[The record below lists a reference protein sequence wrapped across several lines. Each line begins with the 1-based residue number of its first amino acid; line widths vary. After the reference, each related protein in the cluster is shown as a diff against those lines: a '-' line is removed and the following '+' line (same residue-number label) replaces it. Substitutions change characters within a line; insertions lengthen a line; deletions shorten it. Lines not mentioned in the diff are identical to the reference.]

1 MCVYLS
7 KIWVPQALFF
17 QLKKCILGHPDF
29 ETFPIHVSIYIY
41 VYIFITSVS
50 LYIYIYLV
58 TYVYIYNIDIH
69 MGSHLYMGVV
79 G

>member
-41 VYIFITSVS
+41 IYVYIFITSVS

-58 TYVYIYNIDIH
+58 TYVYIYII
-69 MGSHLYMGVV
+69 
-79 G
+79 